1 MTLDDAHA
9 LTIGISRYQ
18 HIAALPDV
26 SDASDVAAV
35 LVDPTLAGY
44 PAANVQS
51 LLDAA
56 ATRAA
61 ILGALDQLA
70 QRTTASSTVLLYFS
84 GHGGR
89 ASPTGQD
96 TCYLMPVD
104 AMATDDAID
113 RTAISGSELSAR
125 LRAIPAARLTV
136 ALDCC
141 RASGIAEPRDVI
153 APAPPAPALDALSPA
168 VLALLARG
176 RGRAVLAAS
185 RSDGESFVVPG
196 ERNGIFTRHLLDG
209 LRGAAQGAGG
219 VIRICDLFTYV
230 QQKVT
235 AEAPT
240 QRPVFKAEL
249 EDNYPIARYRGGAA
263 PSVVVPPPPDPFTYD
278 GFVSYRRADPA
289 DRAWVET
296 VMVPRLEQLG
306 LRLCLEHRDFRLA
319 QPRIRE
325 MERAVT
331 ASRYT
336 LSVLTPG
343 YLEGGF
349 EDFQSLLAQH
359 QSWETRVARFI
370 PLMRRPCRPSLGVQ
384 LILQP
389 MLDLS
394 SDAEVDAGL
403 QRLALALR
411 EPPQPSNAG

>member
-1 MTLDDAHA
+1 VTLDDAHA

-18 HIAALPDV
+18 HIAPLPDV
-26 SDASDVAAV
+26 CDAGDVAAV
-35 LVDPTLAGY
+35 LVDPGLAGY
-44 PAANVQS
+44 APGNVQS

-70 QRTTASSTVLLYFS
+70 QRTTASSTVFVYFS

-89 ASPTGQD
+89 ASPAGQD

-104 AMATDDAID
+104 GMAADDAID
-113 RTAISGSELSAR
+113 RTAISGGELTAQ

-136 ALDCC
+136 VLDCC
-141 RASGIAEPRDVI
+141 RASGIAEPRDVV
-153 APAPPAPALDALSPA
+153 AAPAPALDPLSPA
-168 VLALLARG
+168 VLAPLARG
-176 RGRAVLAAS
+176 RGRAILAAS
-185 RSDGESFVVPG
+185 RSDGFSFVVPG

-235 AEAPT
+235 AEAAG

-249 EDNYPIARYRGGAA
+249 EDNYPIALYRGGAA
-263 PSVVVPPPPDPFTYD
+263 PTVALPPPPDPATYD
-278 GFVSYRRADPA
+278 GFLSYRRADPA

-296 VMVPRLEQLG
+296 VLVPRLEQLG
-306 LRLCLEHRDFRLA
+306 VRLCLEYRDFRLA

-331 ASRYT
+331 HSRYT
-336 LSVLTPG
+336 IAVLTPG

-370 PLMRRPCRPSLGVQ
+370 PVMRQPCRPSLGVQ
-384 LILQP
+384 LLLQP

-394 SDAEVDAGL
+394 NDSEVDAGL

-411 EPPQPSNAG
+411 EPPQPSSNA